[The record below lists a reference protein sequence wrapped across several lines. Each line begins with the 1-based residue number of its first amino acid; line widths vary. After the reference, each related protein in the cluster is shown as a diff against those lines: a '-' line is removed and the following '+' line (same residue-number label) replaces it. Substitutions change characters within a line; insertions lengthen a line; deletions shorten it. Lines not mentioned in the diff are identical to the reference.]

1 MEMPYGMHL
10 IETKC
15 EITQTMHFSIPS
27 PFKNGKIINMCA
39 ELRPRGPVVAME
51 VWGEVPATQL
61 PETEVRIKLAET
73 TIPLPPVN
81 VSDPQFMHALTQ
93 GVIRSKAFCEA
104 TAELLDIH
112 AGAVAAEEGPYGET
126 D

>member
-27 PFKNGKIINMCA
+27 PFKNGKIINMCV
-39 ELRPRGPVVAME
+39 ELRPRGSVVAME

-61 PETEVRIKLAET
+61 PETEVRIKLTET
-73 TIPLPPVN
+73 TFPLPSVD
-81 VSDPQFMHALTQ
+81 VSDQQFVHALAQ

-104 TAELLDIH
+104 TAELMEIH
-112 AGAVAAEEGPYGET
+112 AAAAAEEGAYGKT